1 MRSTMPRMGFLATW
15 MERPGGSAATWVA
28 GVGERWRASG
38 SPSTSWGWAATAALS
53 PMLIW
58 PPLAA
63 PALSPNN
70 GRDPLPVGR
79 AEARAPPRAAG
90 RAAGRGRPARRM
102 GRPLVRRSRRSRP
115 ARVANGHAGAE
126 LSVSWRPNYGA
137 QPVSGGSPTFALQPR
152 CPDYGAQPVSAW
164 ETSCWWVES
173 PAPCMQDE
181 ENHGVC
187 VLKSSWNY

>member
-1 MRSTMPRMGFLATW
+1 MVYTPAGAVVMDSPAREDSIGVRIPIIAQWDTIAAQELSACQADWAQRTKTENPMVEKTLLYVQGMGSNSGAQPDRSQ
-15 MERPGGSAATWVA
+15 
-28 GVGERWRASG
+28 
-38 SPSTSWGWAATAALS
+38 
-53 PMLIW
+53 LIW

-115 ARVANGHAGAE
+115 ARVANRHAGAE
-126 LSVSWRPNYGA
+126 LSVSRRPNYGA
-137 QPVSGGSPTFALQPR
+137 QPVSWR
-152 CPDYGAQPVSAW
+152 
-164 ETSCWWVES
+164 
-173 PAPCMQDE
+173 PASFCMG
-181 ENHGVC
+181 NVMLVG
-187 VLKSSWNY
+187 